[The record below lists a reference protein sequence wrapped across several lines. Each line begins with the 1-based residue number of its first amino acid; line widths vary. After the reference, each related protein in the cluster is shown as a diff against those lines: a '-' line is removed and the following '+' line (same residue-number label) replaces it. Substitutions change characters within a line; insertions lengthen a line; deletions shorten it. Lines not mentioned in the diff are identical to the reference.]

1 MQYSQAQRYSFRTY
15 YMKMI
20 IKWDHNYICFEK
32 TCHLHCLIAVNTR
45 NISEPYPV
53 ITGSITHWMNS
64 PVSNQPR
71 PPNRSK
77 ELELSHSFTLQ
88 RVYPIT
94 ADVRRILFTNTGEKV
109 PEFARKTI
117 DTVVHRSSSDLLLF
131 VIIIIIIII
140 IIILLLSL

>member
-1 MQYSQAQRYSFRTY
+1 MQYSQAWRYSFLTY

-77 ELELSHSFTLQ
+77 ELKLSQSFNVQ
-88 RVYPIT
+88 SIYHIT

-131 VIIIIIIII
+131 VIIIIII
-140 IIILLLSL
+140 LLLQL